1 MSPSRQFHLVAVGQA
16 LLVTFLWSTS
26 WVLIKLGLEEIPAL
40 TFAGLRYTIA
50 FFVLILL
57 ALSSAERRSAL
68 RSLSLRRWVELGVLG
83 AIFYTLTQGAMFIAL
98 EHVPAIS
105 LTLILSFTPAV
116 VALMAIPWLG
126 ERPRRIQWIGMVLF
140 LLGVTIYF
148 APAGATLR
156 VIGLT
161 AGLTCLVAN
170 AVSTLMGR
178 AINRRGDLH
187 PLVVTTVSMGFG
199 SLGLLAIGTAVQGL
213 PALGGRSWTI
223 VLWLAVVNTAF
234 AFTLWNHTMRRLT
247 AIESSIINNTMT
259 IQIALLAWLFLG
271 ESLDRRGALGLAL
284 AVVGAL
290 LVQLPERQPRS

>member
-1 MSPSRQFHLVAVGQA
+1 MSPSRRLHIVAVLQA

-50 FFVLILL
+50 FFVLAML

-68 RSLSLRRWVELGVLG
+68 RSLSLRKWVELVALG
-83 AIFYTLTQGAMFIAL
+83 AVFYTLTQGAMFVAL

-105 LTLILSFTPAV
+105 LTLILSFTPAG
-116 VALMAIPWLG
+116 VALMAIPWLA
-126 ERPRRIQWIGMVLF
+126 ERPRRIQWIGMALF
-140 LLGVTIYF
+140 VVGVTIYF
-148 APAGATLR
+148 APAGMTLQA
-156 VIGLT
+156 IGLA
-161 AGLTCLVAN
+161 AGLICLVAN

-187 PLVVTTVSMGFG
+187 PVVVTVVSMGFG
-199 SLGLLAIGTAVQGL
+199 SLALLAVGTAVQGL
-213 PALGGRSWTI
+213 PTLGGRSWAI

-247 AIESSIINNTMT
+247 AVESSIINNTMT

-271 ESLDRRGALGLAL
+271 ESLDLRGALGLAL

-290 LVQLPERQPRS
+290 LVQLPERQPKS